1 MMMKVEIILQGSELK
16 IKDLS
21 TALAV
26 LCFDNATEIKFK
38 EVQEKADET
47 ELIIPTIR
55 KGEFL

>member
-1 MMMKVEIILQGSELK
+1 MIMKVEIILQGSEVK

-21 TALAV
+21 TALTV

-38 EVQEKADET
+38 EVQKKQED

-55 KGEFL
+55 KGVIL